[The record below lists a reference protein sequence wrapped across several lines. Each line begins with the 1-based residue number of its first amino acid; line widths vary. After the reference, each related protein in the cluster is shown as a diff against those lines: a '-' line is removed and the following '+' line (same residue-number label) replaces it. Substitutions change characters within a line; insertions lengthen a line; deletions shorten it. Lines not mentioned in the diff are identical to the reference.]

1 MKRIGALKGILAAL
15 AVGVCALQATAQKIE
30 FDFSSGINPAEFE
43 INPAEYVPLAVGN
56 RWTYKQN
63 YYSTLRYPF
72 ESDYGYLGLT
82 LEDIK
87 PLLIPEFP
95 YGPDN
100 PPPDSLLV
108 IENKPLTIEI
118 THTEQID
125 GLDYFV
131 FSGPEYDWPPMPDLF
146 WAGKK
151 VRLSEDGKLIFRWNG
166 QDIPVYD
173 LDGPYTNLSASD
185 LSSLVTIPGVD
196 PTLFGVRRRYLQFYK
211 LSGTSTRLPYILFFF
226 EYKSWDYRYVF
237 VHGYGMGPI
246 ATDIFWTSTSPVY
259 INDLA
264 PVSATIDG
272 EEISYEW
279 PEPTAVQPTSWG
291 ALKNNFLH
299 KTK

>member
-1 MKRIGALKGILAAL
+1 MRTFLFVALAA
-15 AVGVCALQATAQKIE
+15 GVCALQATAQKIE
-30 FDFSSGINPAEFE
+30 YDFSSGINRAEFE
-43 INPAEYVPLAVGN
+43 INPAEFVPLAVGN
-56 RWTYKQN
+56 RWTYKHH
-63 YYSTLRYPF
+63 YYSSLSY
-72 ESDYGYLGLT
+72 EEAEYDGLGLT

-87 PLLIPEFP
+87 PPLVPGFP

-100 PPPDSLLV
+100 PPPDSLFY

-118 THTEQID
+118 MHTEQID

-146 WAGKK
+146 WAGQK

-173 LDGPYTNLSASD
+173 LDGPYPTNPTSD
-185 LSSLVTIPGVD
+185 LSSLVTMPGVD
-196 PTLFGVRRRYLQFYK
+196 PTLVEVRGRSLQFYK
-211 LSGTSTRLPYILFFF
+211 LSGTSTRLPYLFFSF
-226 EYKSWDYRYVF
+226 RKYSWDYRCVF
-237 VHGYGMGPI
+237 IHGYGMGPI

-264 PVSATIDG
+264 PVSATIAG

-291 ALKNNFLH
+291 ALKNTFLP

>member
-1 MKRIGALKGILAAL
+1 MCTFLFVALAA
-15 AVGVCALQATAQKIE
+15 GVCALQATAQKIE
-30 FDFSSGINPAEFE
+30 FDLSPGINPAEFE

-72 ESDYGYLGLT
+72 EATYDDLGLT

-87 PLLIPEFP
+87 PLLIPGFP

-100 PPPDSLLV
+100 PPPDSLLY
-108 IENKPLTIEI
+108 IENKPLTIRI

-131 FSGPEYDWPPMPDLF
+131 FSDPEYDWPPMPDLF

-166 QDIPVYD
+166 QDIPVFA
-173 LDGPYTNLSASD
+173 LGRPPI
-185 LSSLVTIPGVD
+185 VTMPGVD
-196 PTLFGVRRRYLQFYK
+196 PTLVGGRGRTLQFYK
-211 LSGTSTRLPYILFFF
+211 FSGTSTRLPYLRFSFS
-226 EYKSWDYRYVF
+226 YKSWDYRYVF
-237 VHGYGMGPI
+237 IHGYGMGPI
-246 ATDIFWTSTSPVY
+246 ATDIFATHTSPVY

-279 PEPTAVQPTSWG
+279 PEPTTTTVQPTSWG

>member
-1 MKRIGALKGILAAL
+1 MRTFLLVALAA
-15 AVGVCALQATAQKIE
+15 GVCALQATAQKIE
-30 FDFSSGINPAEFE
+30 RDYPRGINPAEFE

-63 YYSTLRYPF
+63 YYNSLRYPF
-72 ESDYGYLGLT
+72 EAEYDYLGLT

-87 PLLIPEFP
+87 PLLIPGFP

-100 PPPDSLLV
+100 PPPYSLLL
-108 IENKPLTIEI
+108 IENKPLTIES
-118 THTEQID
+118 THTEQIN

-146 WAGKK
+146 LAFQK

-173 LDGPYTNLSASD
+173 LDGPYPTNPTSD
-185 LSSLVTIPGVD
+185 LSSLVTMPGVD
-196 PTLFGVRRRYLQFYK
+196 PTLVQIRWRYLWFYR
-211 LSGTSTRLPYILFFF
+211 LSGTSTRLSSLFFSF
-226 EYKSWDYRYVF
+226 GYRWGYECLF
-237 VHGYGMGPI
+237 LQGYGISFFSNGL
-246 ATDIFWTSTSPVY
+246 FWTSTSPVY

-264 PVSATIDG
+264 PVSATIAG

-291 ALKNNFLH
+291 ALKNTFLP

>member
-1 MKRIGALKGILAAL
+1 MRTFLLVAL
-15 AVGVCALQATAQKIE
+15 ATGVCALQAMAQKIE

-43 INPAEYVPLAVGN
+43 INPAEFVPLAVGN

-72 ESDYGYLGLT
+72 EATYDDLGLT
-82 LEDIK
+82 LEDIE
-87 PLLIPEFP
+87 PLLIPGFP

-100 PPPDSLLV
+100 PPPYSLLL
-108 IENKPLTIEI
+108 IDNKPLTIEI

-131 FSGPEYDWPPMPDLF
+131 FSDPEYDWPPMPDLF
-146 WAGKK
+146 WAGQK

-173 LDGPYTNLSASD
+173 LDGPYTNPPASD
-185 LSSLVTIPGVD
+185 PSPTVTMPGVD
-196 PTLFGVRRRYLQFYK
+196 PTFISIAERDLWFYR
-211 LSGTSTRLPYILFFF
+211 LSGTSTRLSSLFFSF
-226 EYKSWDYRYVF
+226 GYRWGYECMF
-237 VHGYGMGPI
+237 LQGYGISFFSNGL
-246 ATDIFWTSTSPVY
+246 FWTSTAPVY
-259 INDLA
+259 INDLVA
-264 PVSATIDG
+264 VSATIDG